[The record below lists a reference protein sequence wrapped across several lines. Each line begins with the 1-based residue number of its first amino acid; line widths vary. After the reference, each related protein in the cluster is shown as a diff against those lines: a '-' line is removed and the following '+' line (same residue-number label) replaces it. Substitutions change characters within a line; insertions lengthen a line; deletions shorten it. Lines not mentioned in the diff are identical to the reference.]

1 MTKQELTD
9 LINTARSV
17 HVSLS
22 EQFVFVEFK
31 VSKVEALSQVDNI
44 IKRGLRID
52 TTSMPVILWIG

>member
-22 EQFVFVEFK
+22 EQFVFVK